1 MSEANAEDGPQG
13 LDEPLAI
20 TNDTRLNIEFAFHS
34 DCFFLRRSPTEPR
47 FRPFNFKK
55 IPPREKEK
63 AWRGGTGRG
72 LFVLY
77 NTIVLKNNSR
87 YTKTVDM
94 NNSAKKLGDNIR
106 RIRLAKD
113 MTQGDLCRK
122 LGLDRA
128 YMSNVES
135 GKKNPTLSTIEKFA
149 KALAVKPKDLLE

>member
-1 MSEANAEDGPQG
+1 MRT
-13 LDEPLAI
+13 L
-20 TNDTRLNIEFAFHS
+20 RLCGGSHNPTSAS
-34 DCFFLRRSPTEPR
+34 RTRRSALAP
-47 FRPFNFKK
+47 FRLSILFLF
-55 IPPREKEK
+55 
-63 AWRGGTGRG
+63 RGGDFFKIEWAETGRG

-94 NNSAKKLGDNIR
+94 SNSAKKLGDNIR

-135 GKKNPTLSTIEKFA
+135 GKKNPTLSTITNIA
-149 KALAVKPKDLLE
+149 KALDVSVDELLK

>member
-1 MSEANAEDGPQG
+1 MRGSLRFHHTLG
-13 LDEPLAI
+13 LRGDSNHSAQRLRFAPALRPRLLPL
-20 TNDTRLNIEFAFHS
+20 LHS
-34 DCFFLRRSPTEPR
+34 YFF
-47 FRPFNFKK
+47 
-55 IPPREKEK
+55 
-63 AWRGGTGRG
+63 RGGDLNWNEVAKRRGG

-94 NNSAKKLGDNIR
+94 SNSAKKLGDNIR

-122 LGLDRA
+122 LEVDRA

-135 GKKNPTLSTIEKFA
+135 GKKNPTLSTIERIA
-149 KALAVKPKDLLE
+149 KALNVSIEELMK